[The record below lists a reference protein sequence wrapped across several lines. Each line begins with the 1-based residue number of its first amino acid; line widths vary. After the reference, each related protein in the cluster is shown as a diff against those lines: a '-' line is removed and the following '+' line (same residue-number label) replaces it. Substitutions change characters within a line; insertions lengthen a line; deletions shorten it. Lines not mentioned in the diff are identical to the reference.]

1 VNLNIDGVL
10 FTTNFEV
17 IEIVD
22 GSKPYP
28 TLLGL
33 DRVFNNHTIIGLK
46 KRQMIFE
53 VAYLRVTAPL
63 DPMEG
68 RRYVEP
74 KRGKE
79 LDNLYNVI
87 MYMDDYINPTVEG
100 VLI

>member
-1 VNLNIDGVL
+1 VNVNIDRVHNK
-10 FTTNFEV
+10 FFFEV

-33 DRVFNNHTIIGLK
+33 NWDFYNETTIDLK

-53 VAYLRVTAPL
+53 VGDLRVNVSL
-63 DPMEG
+63 DPIET

-74 KRGKE
+74 VRGKE
-79 LDNLYNVI
+79 LDNLYNV
-87 MYMDDYINPTVEG
+87 TT
-100 VLI
+100 